1 MAFLKPTFSSAEE
14 ADILA
19 KLNLGTS
26 KAVVQGQPNSPLGE
40 LLQSLAQDVTD
51 MLTKSL
57 DGYDVNASRNL
68 RQSITPTKIEQNG
81 NTILV
86 PIDADF
92 YWKFVNYG
100 VNGSEVNHG
109 APAWG
114 TQEPQAVSFHQ
125 SILEWIPTTG
135 STLPDGF
142 QSYDSWAWAIQS
154 SIIKKGKAPRPF
166 FTDVVNDKLVEYLR
180 KPISNLLGRSIEIS
194 IVEPWQ

>member
-1 MAFLKPTFSSAEE
+1 MPFQKSKYSSAEE
-14 ADILA
+14 ADIIS
-19 KLNLGTS
+19 KLTLGTS
-26 KAVVQGQPNSPLGE
+26 KAIIKGQPNSPLGE

-81 NTILV
+81 NTISV
-86 PIDADF
+86 PIEADF

-109 APAWG
+109 APSWG
-114 TQEPQAVSFHQ
+114 TQPPQEKTFHQ
-125 SILEWIPTTG
+125 AILEWIPTTG
-135 STLPDGF
+135 STLPAGF
-142 QSYDSWAWAIQS
+142 EDYDSWAGAIQS
-154 SIIKKGKAPRPF
+154 SIVKKGKAARPF

-180 KPISNLLGRSIEIS
+180 EPISNLLGRSIEIA